1 MLRTRREVQRG
12 SRFIIELEDKEGFH
26 DALATARREWTDS
39 RPDAGAHERGLLHH
53 TLYAIA
59 CKFGSKF
66 LNGTKK
72 EVFSLSPADVKEFFS
87 FAREPPHRRR
97 TSNADTTSSQA
108 ETLRFAISFAPT
120 RRGREM
126 QERLLSELLAE
137 PNTLTS
143 GLWAISRD
151 EVRIDRITRD
161 VLRLDLSA
169 QPQ

>member
-1 MLRTRREVQRG
+1 M
-12 SRFIIELEDKEGFH
+12 EDKEGFH
-26 DALATARREWTDS
+26 AALVDARREWTDS
-39 RPDAGAHERGLLHH
+39 RPEAGAHQRGLLHH
-53 TLYAIA
+53 SLYVIA

-72 EVFSLSPADVKEFFS
+72 EVFALSPADVKEFFS

-97 TSNADTTSSQA
+97 SSNDAPTSSPADTW
-108 ETLRFAISFAPT
+108 RFAISFAPT

-126 QERLLSELLAE
+126 QEKLLSELSAD

-151 EVRIDRITRD
+151 EVRIDRLTRD
-161 VLRLDLSA
+161 VIRLDLSA